1 MSDTFAPTGSSL
13 STTSLRSFRRARF
26 LWVLALLVA
35 LAAAIALPAFRS
47 PVSINSLLAS
57 LTPVLLIAIGQ
68 AVVILFGG
76 IDLSVGAIAGL
87 ATVMLALSPLLPG
100 GPIVGVAM
108 VLVVGLIVGV
118 LNGAGVIAG
127 INPLLMTFAASG
139 VIQGIALLVQ
149 RTPGAQIPVELFAVL
164 GASIGP
170 VPVLMIIGLV
180 VLVACWL
187 WLGQSRTGRVI
198 QAAGYDQRIASR
210 LGFPV
215 RRTSLIVYA
224 ISGLLASLGGL
235 AIVVRTYTADALV
248 GASSVIDSIA
258 TVLVAGIVITGG
270 VGSLL
275 SVLPAAVII
284 AVVGQIITLTGTDS
298 YYQTIFKGVL
308 LIVAMGV
315 YGLAGKKI
323 KVPWRLRRPM
333 VDSAARVDR
342 VEEPEVTR

>member
-1 MSDTFAPTGSSL
+1 MSSTLTPIGSRF
-13 STTSLRSFRRARF
+13 STTSLRSLRRARF
-26 LWVLALLVA
+26 LWLLAFAVVV
-35 LAAAIALPAFRS
+35 AAAVALPAFRT
-47 PVSINSLLAS
+47 PVSVNSLLAS

-68 AVVILFGG
+68 AMVIMFGG
-76 IDLSVGAIAGL
+76 IDLSVGATAGL
-87 ATVMLALSPLLPG
+87 ATVTLALSPLLPG
-100 GPIVGVAM
+100 GAVTSVGV
-108 VLVVGLIVGV
+108 VLVVGLIVGL
-118 LNGAGVIAG
+118 LNGGGVVAG

-149 RTPGAQIPVELFAVL
+149 GTQGAQIPVELFAVL

-170 VPVLMIIGLV
+170 VPVFTILAFV
-180 VLVACWL
+180 VLLGCWL
-187 WLGQSRTGRVI
+187 WVGQSRTGRTI
-198 QAAGYDQRIASR
+198 QAAGYDSRIATR

-215 RRTSLIVYA
+215 RRTAFIVYGL
-224 ISGLLASLGGL
+224 SGFLAALGGL

-308 LIVAMGV
+308 LIAAMAV

-323 KVPWRLRRPM
+323 RVPWRLRRPL
-333 VDSAARVDR
+333 VDSASRATRGEG
-342 VEEPEVTR
+342 EEGVR